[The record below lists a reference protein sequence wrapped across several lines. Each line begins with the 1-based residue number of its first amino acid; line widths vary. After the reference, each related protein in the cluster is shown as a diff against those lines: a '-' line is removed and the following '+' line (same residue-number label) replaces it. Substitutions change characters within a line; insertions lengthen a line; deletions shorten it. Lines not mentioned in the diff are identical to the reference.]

1 MVDIEFS
8 LLSFEYFVLLLVRIS
23 SFVGV
28 APFFGMSNTP
38 AKVKIGFSVFVSI
51 LVYGLIPQPELATIG
66 MFEYSIL
73 VVKEVITGLMI
84 GFAANL
90 CTYALNVAG
99 SIADLH
105 TGLSMATQFDP
116 VTMTESA
123 ITGNMYRYLV
133 LLLLVVTN
141 MQHYILRAIVDSYKV
156 IPIQGQN
163 FDWDSLLSSMT
174 MLITDIFVIGFRIVL
189 PIFACIMIL
198 NCILGI
204 MAKVAP
210 QMNMFAVGI
219 QLKILLGFFVMFV
232 TIGLLPYVSDYIF
245 TEMKKIMVSI
255 IEGMY

>member
-8 LLSFEYFVLLLVRIS
+8 LLGFEYFLLLLVRIS

-38 AKVKIGFSVFVSI
+38 ARVKIGFSVFVSI
-51 LVYGLIPQPELATIG
+51 LVYGLISKPELAYIG
-66 MFEYSIL
+66 IFEYSTL
-73 VVKEVITGLMI
+73 VVKEIITGLMI

-90 CTYALNVAG
+90 CMNALHVAG
-99 SIADLH
+99 SIADLN

-116 VTMTESA
+116 VSMTESG
-123 ITGNMYRYLV
+123 ITGNMYSYLV

-163 FDWDSLLSSMT
+163 FEWDSLLATMT
-174 MLITDIFVIGFRIVL
+174 TLVTNIFIIGFRIVL
-189 PIFACIMIL
+189 PVFACIMIL

-219 QLKILLGFFVMFV
+219 QLKLLLGFFVLFV
-232 TIGLLPYVSDYIF
+232 TIGLLPYVSDFMY

>member
-8 LLSFEYFVLLLVRIS
+8 LLSFEFFLLLFVRIT

-38 AKVKIGFSVFVSI
+38 ARVKIGFSVFVSI
-51 LVYGLIPQPELATIG
+51 LVYGLIPQPELTYVG
-66 MFEYSIL
+66 MFEYSTL
-73 VVKEVITGLMI
+73 VLKEIITGLMI

-90 CTYALNVAG
+90 CMNVLHVAG
-99 SIADLH
+99 NIADLN

-116 VTMTESA
+116 ISMTESG
-123 ITGNMYRYLV
+123 ITGNMYSYLV

-163 FDWDSLLSSMT
+163 FEWDNLLATMT
-174 MLITDIFVIGFRIVL
+174 MLVTDIFILAFRVVL
-189 PIFACIMIL
+189 PVFACIMIL

-219 QLKILLGFFVMFV
+219 QLKLLLGFFVLFV
-232 TIGLLPYVSDYIF
+232 TIGLLPYISDFVY
-245 TEMKKIMVSI
+245 TEMKKVMVAI